1 MGGRS
6 PSRTLE
12 EYVKSRGG
20 GFRALSAVH
29 RDIQEGRL
37 KIVDPNPP
45 KTYVEYLARL
55 DYSLWLWT
63 LIAIVALTAASVY
76 LSNLVRFVLYVRYVL
91 GSILVLFAVGYA
103 TVEVLYPSERS
114 LSNLERLALSIG
126 LSLAIVPLVGLVL
139 NYSPW
144 GIRLEPALTSLA
156 VYTTLTAFGAAYR
169 KYRQLRVVR

>member
-1 MGGRS
+1 
-6 PSRTLE
+6 
-12 EYVKSRGG
+12 
-20 GFRALSAVH
+20 
-29 RDIQEGRL
+29 
-37 KIVDPNPP
+37 
-45 KTYVEYLARL
+45 
-55 DYSLWLWT
+55 
-63 LIAIVALTAASVY
+63 
-76 LSNLVRFVLYVRYVL
+76 VRYVL

-103 TVEVLYPSERS
+103 TVEVLYPGERS